1 MSGLIVTTL
10 RYAIVLDL
18 DDRAAAAVHEITE
31 RVAPGIGHRDISGAS
46 VAPHV
51 TLAASSALDVEGFQS
66 VLAAV
71 SVRTSPVATTFASL
85 GVFPTGEGVIFL
97 APTVSRELLDLQLQ
111 VITDLQDIGAQIEG
125 YWLPGQWVPHCT
137 LATGIPP
144 ELISRMVEGALKI
157 LRPTNASLVR
167 LSLVEINSPRRLY
180 AFELKPG

>member
-1 MSGLIVTTL
+1 MSGLTVTTL

-18 DDRAAAAVHEITE
+18 DDRAAAAVREMAE
-31 RVAPGIGHRDISGAS
+31 RVAGIGHRDISGAS

-51 TLAASSALDVEGFQS
+51 TLAACSTLDVEGFQS
-66 VLAAV
+66 LLAAV

-111 VITDLQDIGAQIEG
+111 VIKDLQDISAQIEP

-137 LATGIPP
+137 LAAGISP
-144 ELISRMVEGALKI
+144 EVISTAMERALKT
-157 LRPTNASLVR
+157 LRPINASLVR